1 MHLLESSLFAD
12 QIAACGSGDLCYV
25 RNDHF
30 KKVKVVVAFEAWGL
44 DDKEP
49 RKTYEYVNEIEPGSL
64 DWFELPLNFTS
75 NIQVTLIQLK
85 VYYYDSLGSNPRISD
100 TVYLKD
106 LPKNIKGLHKRVHID
121 VVHIRET
128 GDGDAE
134 IVLAS
139 EDLALF
145 VVLTTR
151 AEGK

>member
-1 MHLLESSLFAD
+1 MNFLAHLFLSGSNDDWMVGNYLGDFLNKR
-12 QIAACGSGDLCYV
+12 QIIG
-25 RNDHF
+25 
-30 KKVKVVVAFEAWGL
+30 
-44 DDKEP
+44 
-49 RKTYEYVNEIEPGSL
+49 
-64 DWFELPLNFTS
+64 
-75 NIQVTLIQLK
+75 LIQLK

-121 VVHIRET
+121 IVHIRET
-128 GDGDAE
+128 NDGDAE